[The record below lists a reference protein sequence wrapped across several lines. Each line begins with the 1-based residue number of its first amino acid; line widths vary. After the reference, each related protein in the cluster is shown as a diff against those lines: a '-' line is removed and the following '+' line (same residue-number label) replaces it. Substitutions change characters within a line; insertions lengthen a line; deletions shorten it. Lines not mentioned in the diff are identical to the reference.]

1 MSNLPRFALSASPG
15 QVHYGKA
22 RLRARPLRTPVV
34 SPTWYVVLTNP
45 KCEER
50 ARAGLEALGYATF
63 LPTETEWARIP
74 KHRQKEGQ
82 PKKVKV
88 TRPLFPGYL
97 FFGLDKGEH
106 PFEPVRLTDG
116 VYSILMNAGEYVS
129 MPAGAVDRMM
139 EAEEQGE
146 HDKTVRLA
154 EKLAEMI
161 GKQVPLSDGYLAG
174 FVATIKRATEK
185 GAEGEVIHN
194 GKRITVRLGLETLQ
208 GLG

>member
-1 MSNLPRFALSASPG
+1 MTNLPRFALSASPG
-15 QVHYGKA
+15 QVHYA
-22 RLRARPLRTPVV
+22 RARIRPRALRTPVV

-50 ARAGLEALGYATF
+50 AKAGLDALGYATF
-63 LPTETEWARIP
+63 LPTETVWARVP

-97 FFGLDKGEH
+97 FFGLDKGVH

-129 MPAGAVDRMM
+129 MPKGSVDRMR

-146 HDKTVRLA
+146 HDKTIKLA
-154 EKLAEMI
+154 EKLAELI
-161 GKQVPLSDGYLAG
+161 GKQVAVPEGYLAG
-174 FVATIKRATEK
+174 FVATIKKATEK
-185 GAEGEVIHN
+185 GADCEVIHN

-208 GLG
+208 GL